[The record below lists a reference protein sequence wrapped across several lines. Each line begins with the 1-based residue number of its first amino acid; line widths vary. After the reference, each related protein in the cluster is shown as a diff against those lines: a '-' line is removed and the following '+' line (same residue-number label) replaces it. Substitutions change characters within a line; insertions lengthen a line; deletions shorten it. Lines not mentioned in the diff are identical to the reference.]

1 LGEKLAYLVMSG
13 TGGQILPSEYRNIS
27 IAATIVEDTQLK
39 EKAVWFDK
47 RLESLRSQSVRRHLH
62 SRQPK
67 ILVLESY

>member
-1 LGEKLAYLVMSG
+1 MSG
-13 TGGQILPSEYRNIS
+13 TGGQILPSEYRNMP

-47 RLESLRSQSVRRHLH
+47 RLESLRSQSVRRHLR